1 MKIFKKM
8 LNQGFKVVRSISLF
22 LLAFCM
28 VVLCWALVFNPF
40 MHYLFSS
47 EEEYMDDLIGMYESD
62 AVDLLEERGFKTKI
76 VYLEY
81 QDEVLPHTVF
91 NMFPKPFTKVKKNRI
106 VELSVFKDRS
116 TIIVPDYTNLNLK
129 EVKKRLK
136 KDKLVLDDGDIMYF
150 TEDNISR
157 DIVYHQKPKA
167 GEKVL
172 EGSKLIINVSLGQS
186 DGVFKVPNEIIG
198 LLLPDVILKL
208 KKNRF
213 LIGDIDT
220 VYNKDL
226 VNETVFD
233 IYYNSGDNQKVEI
246 YEDQTFTI
254 PMKVNIVI
262 TKDEE

>member
-1 MKIFKKM
+1 MLWKQRKSFINTFNLINIHWNSLERYIFE
-8 LNQGFKVVRSISLF
+8 NF
-22 LLAFCM
+22 
-28 VVLCWALVFNPF
+28 
-40 MHYLFSS
+40 
-47 EEEYMDDLIGMYESD
+47 
-62 AVDLLEERGFKTKI
+62 
-76 VYLEY
+76 
-81 QDEVLPHTVF
+81 
-91 NMFPKPFTKVKKNRI
+91 

-136 KDKLVLDDGDIMYF
+136 KDKLVLDESDIMYF

-213 LIGDIDT
+213 LIGEIDT

-226 VNETVFD
+226 LRIQKNHYHIFIVY
-233 IYYNSGDNQKVEI
+233 IYTLNCS
-246 YEDQTFTI
+246 YE
-254 PMKVNIVI
+254 
-262 TKDEE
+262 